1 MQLPAEAGAGK
12 ALNEQRLE
20 LVRSDL
26 IAANAQRLQAK
37 SGRLPFHLGWGG
49 NRPGKIRKL
58 QSQQPLADGWV
69 ILWFT
74 NDQVR
79 LKPQSLWLQA
89 TVISH
94 TVSDPVMAHPL
105 LKGHYSTTC

>member
-1 MQLPAEAGAGK
+1 MKKGWKWSDPFRLLPAAGGPRPRAAPLPSGLRRER
-12 ALNEQRLE
+12 AWE
-20 LVRSDL
+20 DL
-26 IAANAQRLQAK
+26 GAPEPVA
-37 SGRLPFHLGWGG
+37 P
-49 NRPGKIRKL
+49 
-58 QSQQPLADGWV
+58 ADGWV

-79 LKPQSLWLQA
+79 LKPQLLWLQA

-105 LKGHYSTTC
+105 LKGHYSLSW